1 MRRATTAPTTHR
13 RAVLVSLCGLALL
26 AVAGCGGGGTSAPT
40 TASTPPPASAASQTY
55 SSKAFLV
62 PLTVTVDPALKSP
75 PIRDSSHFLT
85 WLASESQNAVR
96 FLMPVV
102 VFPAGKETPQAPPEE
117 YLKYLMAQAK
127 GGAVFSNVTKTMVDG
142 HPATLMD
149 ATTNGPEGFL
159 SGLLGCPERVS
170 NKHKDCFGLQPGYVL
185 RLAVIDVGDTTLL
198 TWATAPGARDEEF
211 FAMYE
216 RMLQSVRFR

>member
-1 MRRATTAPTTHR
+1 MPTTHR
-13 RAVLVSLCGLALL
+13 RTVLVTLCGLALL
-26 AVAGCGGGGTSAPT
+26 AVSGCGGGTSAPT

-55 SSKAFLV
+55 SSKAFVV
-62 PLTVTVDPALKSP
+62 PLTVTVDAALKSP

-85 WLASESQNAVR
+85 WDASESQENKIR
-96 FLMPVV
+96 FLVPVV
-102 VFPAGKETPQAPPEE
+102 VFRAGKETPQAPPKE

-127 GGAVFSNVTKTMVDG
+127 GGALFTNVTKTTVDG

-149 ATTNGPEGFL
+149 AIGTAPEGFL
-159 SGLLGCPERVS
+159 SGLLGCPKRVS

-198 TWATAPGARDEEF
+198 TWAAAPGARDEEF

>member
-1 MRRATTAPTTHR
+1 MMATTQR
-13 RAVLVSLCGLALL
+13 RTVMVSICAVALL
-26 AVAGCGGGGTSAPT
+26 AVAGCGGGGTTSSASSPST
-40 TASTPPPASAASQTY
+40 TVASSAESQTY

-75 PIRDSSHFLT
+75 PAADSSHFLT
-85 WLASESQNAVR
+85 WLASEPPVRAVR
-96 FLMPVV
+96 FLVPVV
-102 VFPAGKETPQAPPEE
+102 VFPAGKETPQAPPKE

-127 GGAVFSNVTKTMVDG
+127 GGALFTNVTKTTVDG

-149 ATTNGPEGFL
+149 AIGTAPEGFL
-159 SGLLGCPERVS
+159 SGLLGCPKRTS